1 MPKKKPPKKGEIP
14 QKERFVTAARSVGA
28 SEAAIDFDRAFSAVV
43 KSPSVPTR
51 KDDEKG
57 GA

>member
-28 SEAAIDFDRAFSAVV
+28 SETASAFDRAFARVV
-43 KSPSVPTR
+43 GK
-51 KDDEKG
+51 EKPKPLRR
-57 GA
+57 